1 MNRTAPLL
9 PPALPLETS
18 FTPLSQAHTYTY
30 KYYIMNTFILR
41 IKEFLYIIHTR
52 SCMPATAVG
61 TLIPVGTVAGSNDVA
76 LFRDS
81 AVGSRLPN
89 RCSE

>member
-18 FTPLSQAHTYTY
+18 FTPGNFLS
-30 KYYIMNTFILR
+30 
-41 IKEFLYIIHTR
+41 LYISFFSIKKYLNKASHH
-52 SCMPATAVG
+52 VG

-81 AVGSRLPN
+81 WSARASRIVVLSDKD
-89 RCSE
+89 SE